1 MRVHE
6 CECDEWNINKN
17 DLECKNGQQNRDLNP
32 DPIQRG
38 EKAVSQGL
46 VVMLIIMESNIC

>member
-1 MRVHE
+1 MSVMNE
-6 CECDEWNINKN
+6 TSIQN

-38 EKAVSQGL
+38 ERALSKGL

>member
-1 MRVHE
+1 MNMSVMNE
-6 CECDEWNINKN
+6 TSIQN

-38 EKAVSQGL
+38 ERAVSQGL